1 MSIKKTS
8 AETIDNKDMCKTEE
22 QKIWFALFDII
33 LNDNKSTNI
42 RNSPEIKVDK
52 GEKTKI

>member
-42 RNSPEIKVDK
+42 RNSPEIKVNK